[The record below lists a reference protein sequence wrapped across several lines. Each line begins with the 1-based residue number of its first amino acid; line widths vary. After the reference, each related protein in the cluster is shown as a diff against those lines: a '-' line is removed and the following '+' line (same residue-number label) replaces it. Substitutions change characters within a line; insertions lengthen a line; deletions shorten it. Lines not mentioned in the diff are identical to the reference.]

1 MSVLFTQVAQQ
12 PRGLIQE
19 HDFGAWSYKAWRE
32 DDGGVQASVGFDS
45 GSVAGLQAF
54 ATANRDLAAQLATGG
69 GDVDVEIVFRHVLSP
84 SEYLAWAAS
93 AGLDLYGQVA
103 FSTNDSRDHE
113 SSGSIIS
120 DSIDPWPQ
128 EKVNGFLDD
137 GRNVP
142 YGPITINGPF
152 EVDGK
157 VAANR
162 LLTVVADPRVFVVNV
177 TSNVIKS
184 ELQAAGVVA
193 ANLTHV
199 EPPQIFAAMAQLG
212 LDNFR

>member
-12 PRGLIQE
+12 PRGLIQD

-32 DDGGVQASVGFDS
+32 DDGGVRASVGFDS
-45 GSVAGLQAF
+45 GSVVGLQAF
-54 ATANRDLAAQLATGG
+54 AAANRDLASQLASGS
-69 GDVDVEIVFRHVLSP
+69 GDVDVEVVFRRVLSP
-84 SEYLAWAAS
+84 DEYRAWSTS

-103 FSTNDSRDHE
+103 FSTSDARDHE

-120 DSIDPWPQ
+120 DSSDPWPQ

-137 GRNVP
+137 GRNIP

-162 LLTVVADPRVFVVNV
+162 LLTVIADPRVFVVNV

-184 ELQAAGVVA
+184 ELQTAGVVA
-193 ANLTHV
+193 ADLTHV
-199 EPPQIFAAMAQLG
+199 EPPQIFVAMVQLG